1 MTNIDC
7 WWNIVQGT
15 QYEKNYDLLMQ
26 LHFVHFL
33 VYIWDDVQKKLVI
46 ELTFGC
52 PVMSVRMRREK
63 YVVTCKCTL

>member
-1 MTNIDC
+1 
-7 WWNIVQGT
+7 
-15 QYEKNYDLLMQ
+15 MQ
-26 LHFVHFL
+26 LNFVRFL